1 MAEIV
6 RKRVPELPGL
16 PSLIGKIIR
25 FSYVN
30 DKISR
35 IIRKSDMQM
44 LSKKDRAI
52 LAELQRDSRLTM
64 QQLAEKV
71 GMSSSACWRRVRSLE
86 ESGVIDRYAV
96 IVDPAKAGFS
106 LSSMTLVSLARH
118 EERSVENFIK
128 EVMRHPEVLE
138 CFATSGEADFH
149 LRVVVEDMEA
159 YNKFLDDFIFRI
171 PGVSQVRSNIVLKEI
186 KADTALPLKA

>member
-1 MAEIV
+1 MV
-6 RKRVPELPGL
+6 
-16 PSLIGKIIR
+16 
-25 FSYVN
+25 
-30 DKISR
+30 
-35 IIRKSDMQM
+35 
-44 LSKKDRAI
+44 SKKDRAI

-96 IVDPAKAGFS
+96 IVNPAKAGFA
-106 LSSMTLVSLARH
+106 LSSMTQVSLARH
-118 EERSVENFIK
+118 EERSVENFVT
-128 EVMRHPEVLE
+128 EVLRHPEVLE

-149 LRVVVEDMEA
+149 LRVVVEDIEA

-186 KADTALPLKA
+186 KADTALPL